1 MERRLELVQ
10 QAVIGVN
17 EQALQEWVEYRAAKK
32 KPMSPLALK
41 KTQNILLK
49 YDEETQQRMVD
60 AAIMNDWQGLHYIE
74 PPKANSTRS
83 RSLEQDLMDKDWA
96 R

>member
-1 MERRLELVQ
+1 MKLELVQ
-10 QAVIGVN
+10 QIMIDGMN
-17 EQALQEWVEYRAAKK
+17 SEALAEWIEYRTQKK
-32 KPMSPLALK
+32 KPLSPLALK

-49 YDEETQQRMVD
+49 YDETTQQRMVD
-60 AAIMNDWQGLHYIE
+60 AAIMNDWQGLHYTE